1 MIKAIAVDKDG
12 TFFKSDHTYDLAY
25 FEQLYKQMEKQQI
38 KFIVASGN
46 QYEQLRSFFP
56 SKDQKIVYVA
66 ENGALTYFN
75 NELLAKEAFVDSD
88 IHNVIKYLQQT
99 YHIENIILGGI
110 KTAYMLKGTNQT
122 FIDYAQLYYKNI
134 TFVDNFSEVVDD
146 TFIKVAM
153 RIQDTNLVTSII
165 EDLQQRYSD
174 VVRAVTSGNDSVD
187 LLVPTVNK
195 GKAIQ
200 ALLDKWGIANSELL
214 AFGDANNDIEMLQL
228 TPHSYAM
235 ASCSPELARVAQYRA
250 PSNDDSGVLQVIEQY
265 LQAQE

>member
-25 FEQLYKQMEKQQI
+25 FEKIYQQMEMQQI

-46 QYEQLRSFFP
+46 QFEQLRSFFP
-56 SKDQKIVYVA
+56 GKDQKIVYVA

-75 NELLAKEAFVDSD
+75 NELLSKEAFDDSD
-88 IHNVIKYLQQT
+88 IHNVINYLQQT

-110 KTAYMLKGTNQT
+110 KTAYMLKETNQD

-134 TFVDNFSEVVDD
+134 TFVDNFNKVVDD

-153 RIQDTNLVTSII
+153 RIQDTNLVTTIT

-174 VVRAVTSGNDSVD
+174 IVRAVTSGNDSVD
-187 LLVPTVNK
+187 LLVPSVNK

-200 ALLDKWGIANSELL
+200 TLLDDWGIANHELL

-235 ASCSPELARVAQYRA
+235 ASCSPELARVAQYCA

-265 LQAQE
+265 LQAQD